1 MADDTLG
8 EEELAN
14 LRSILAAR
22 KATLLDTIR
31 QELLAADQ
39 EHFQDL
45 AGRVHD
51 VGEEAV
57 ADLLMDLG
65 LANIHRHAQ
74 EVREIEQAQRRMTEG
89 TYGLCI
95 DCDSE
100 IELPRLKA
108 QPTAIRCYECQTR
121 HEREFSP
128 EAG

>member
-8 EEELAN
+8 EEELDN

-31 QELLAADQ
+31 QELLTADQ

-65 LANIHRHAQ
+65 LANIHRHTQ
-74 EVREIEQAQRRMTEG
+74 EVREIEQAQRRMIEG
-89 TYGLCI
+89 TYGICM

-100 IELPRLKA
+100 IDLRRLQA
-108 QPTAIRCYECQTR
+108 QPTAMRCFECQSR

-128 EAG
+128 EVG

>member
-1 MADDTLG
+1 MADETLS
-8 EEELAN
+8 EEELAK
-14 LRSILAAR
+14 LRSILAER
-22 KATLLDTIR
+22 KTALLATIR

-65 LANIHRHAQ
+65 LANIHRHTQ
-74 EVREIEQAQRRMTEG
+74 EVREIEQAQRRMIEG
-89 TYGLCI
+89 TYGLCA

-100 IELPRLKA
+100 IELRRLQA
-108 QPTAIRCYECQTR
+108 QPTAVRCFECQNR

-128 EAG
+128 EVG